1 MNNDELSPA
10 LASLARELDDLA
22 ASTLGAVLPEEK
34 DFPPELPGSDYR
46 PLRCIGRGGM
56 GAVYEAEQRSL
67 GRHVAV
73 KILPRIFGGDP
84 ERVARFVEE
93 SRLAARLHHPGIVP
107 VFGAGEAGGLPY
119 FAMELVKGETAG
131 ACPLPDNRAAVA
143 LLLQAADALAY
154 AHTCGV
160 CHGDVKPANLL
171 VSEEGRVHLAD
182 FGLAAAFG
190 GSASPGYSAGGT
202 KRYLAPEVQ
211 SGGAATPAS
220 DQFALGITLRELCPG
235 EPGRELGAVIA
246 KATARYPAERY
257 EDVADLAADLR
268 RYLHDEPVH
277 ARPASAWRT
286 VRLWSRR
293 NPVSALLALASILA
307 TLLAVAALAVGYV
320 RTQRALAE
328 THREAALAAQSLA
341 VALAGIERD
350 ERDPRDA
357 ELARALSA
365 VEGLSVRFPGD
376 PRIEEAAETLRLAR
390 ERHSEMPVRPMRR
403 PVRSHPK

>member
-1 MNNDELSPA
+1 MNNDGLSPA

-22 ASTLGAVLPEEK
+22 AAALGVDVPGETDA
-34 DFPPELPGSDYR
+34 PPELPGSDYH

-73 KILPRIFGGDP
+73 KILPRNFGSNP

-93 SRLAARLHHPGIVP
+93 ARLVARLHHPGIVP
-107 VFGAGEAGGLPY
+107 VFGVGEAGGLPY
-119 FAMELVKGETAG
+119 FAMELVKGVTAG
-131 ACPLPDNRAAVA
+131 AYPLPDARAAVS
-143 LLLQAADALAY
+143 LLLQAADALVY

-171 VSEEGRVHLAD
+171 VSEDGRVRLAD
-182 FGLAAAFG
+182 FGLAAVFG
-190 GSASPGYSAGGT
+190 SSASSGLSAGGT
-202 KRYLAPEVQ
+202 MRYLAPEVR
-211 SGGAATPAS
+211 SGGAATPAA

-235 EPGRELGAVIA
+235 DPGRELGAILA
-246 KATARYPAERY
+246 KATAENPADRYAGMAE
-257 EDVADLAADLR
+257 LAADLR
-268 RYLHDEPVH
+268 RYLHDEPVQ
-277 ARPASAWRT
+277 ARPASAWRS

-293 NPVSALLALASILA
+293 NPVAALLALASVLA
-307 TLLAVAALAVGYV
+307 TSLAVAALAVGYV

-341 VALAGIERD
+341 NTLAGIERG

-365 VEGLSVRFPGD
+365 VEGLSARFPGD
-376 PRIEEAAETLRLAR
+376 PRIEEAAETLRRAR
-390 ERHSEMPVRPMRR
+390 ELHSEMPVRPMRR
-403 PVRSHPK
+403 PVRPRP